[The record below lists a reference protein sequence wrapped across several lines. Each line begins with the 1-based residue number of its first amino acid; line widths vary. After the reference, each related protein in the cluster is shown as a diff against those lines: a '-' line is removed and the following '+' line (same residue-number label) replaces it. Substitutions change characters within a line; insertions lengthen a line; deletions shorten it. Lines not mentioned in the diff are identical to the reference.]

1 MILVKLN
8 ESDFEYD
15 LHSLIKAFYPEEEV
29 IVAEDPYSKM
39 KKRLEE
45 QRQHELRKSGLSKSE
60 AQRQAKLLP
69 EEIFPSLIMEI
80 SYEEDGISVCLEK
93 EGVKKQRQTKYNYV
107 NSTEED
113 KETAESRKER
123 KNSLKRLLY
132 ELLSEESGKR
142 LLWGT
147 LNGIRPTK
155 IPMAALEEGKS
166 KEMILQEMKETYL
179 ISDEKGKMCIDIAEK
194 EKCLM
199 DLLDVEEGYSLYI
212 GIPFCPTKC
221 LYCSFTSYPIAKWEA
236 EVGHYLD
243 ALRKEMD
250 FVSSVFAG
258 RKLQT
263 IYIGGGTPTS
273 LNAEQLRA
281 LLHMIEARFDLSEL
295 VEFTVEG
302 GRPDSLDADKL
313 QVLYDSP
320 VSRISVNPQTMN
332 QKTLDLIGRSHTV
345 EETKRAFNLA
355 REIGFDNINMDI
367 ILGLPGEG
375 EEELHHTLEEIK
387 KLAPDSLTVH
397 SLALKRAA
405 RLSGEYDRYKK
416 LGMYNSDAFMD
427 RARVAADEIGL
438 FPYYMYRQ
446 KNMAG
451 NLENVGYARP
461 GKEGIYNIL
470 IMEEKQSILSLGAG
484 GMTKLIRNGKPTRVE
499 NVKDVAN
506 YINRVDEMIERK
518 KEVLNGI
525 K

>member
-1 MILVKLN
+1 MILVKVN

-15 LHSLIKAFYPEEEV
+15 LHSLMKAFYPEEEV
-29 IVAEDPYSKM
+29 LVGRDPEAQM

-45 QRQHELRKSGLSKSE
+45 KKRHELRKAGLGKSQAE
-60 AQRQAKLLP
+60 KEAKLQVKPQAPSLFM
-69 EEIFPSLIMEI
+69 EIF
-80 SYEEDGISVCLEK
+80 YTEEKIKVCLEK
-93 EGVKKQRQTKYNYV
+93 EGRKK
-107 NSTEED
+107 E
-113 KETAESRKER
+113 AESSLSFAGQGETEKR
-123 KNSLKRLLY
+123 KNKKNCLKRMIY
-132 ELLSEESGKR
+132 QLLSEESGKE

-147 LNGIRPTK
+147 LKGIRPTK
-155 IPMAALEEGKS
+155 IPMAALEKGSS
-166 KEMILQEMKETYL
+166 KAEILREMQKTYL
-179 ISDEKGKMCIDIAEK
+179 ISEEKGRMCIDIAEK

-199 DLLDVEEGYSLYI
+199 DLLDVENGYSLYI

-221 LYCSFTSYPIAKWEA
+221 LYCSFASDPIAKWES

-250 FVSSVFAG
+250 FAAEAFADK
-258 RKLQT
+258 KLQT

-273 LNAEQLRA
+273 LNADQLQI
-281 LLHMIEARFDLSEL
+281 LLHMIEARFDLREL

-302 GRPDSLDADKL
+302 GRPDSLNKEKL
-313 QVLYDSP
+313 QILHDSP

-345 EETKRAFNLA
+345 EETVSAFWQA
-355 REIGFDNINMDI
+355 REIGFDNINMDL

-375 EEELHHTLEEIK
+375 EKELSHTLDEIK

-405 RLSGEYDRYKK
+405 RLNGEYDRYKE
-416 LGMYNSDAFMD
+416 LGIYNSDAFMD
-427 RARVAADEIGL
+427 KARAAAEEMGL
-438 FPYYMYRQ
+438 YPYYMYRQ

-484 GMTKLIRNGKPTRVE
+484 GMTKLIREGKPLRIE

-506 YINRVDEMIERK
+506 YISRVDEMIERK

>member
-29 IVAEDPYSKM
+29 IIDQDPISRM
-39 KKRLEE
+39 KKKIRE

-60 AQRQAKLLP
+60 AAKKAASQANNLPLISLFIEVYYKEDSIVISFKEEGRLLQ
-69 EEIFPSLIMEI
+69 
-80 SYEEDGISVCLEK
+80 K
-93 EGVKKQRQTKYNYV
+93 ESIDVNYV
-107 NSTEED
+107 NHEA
-113 KETAESRKER
+113 AEER
-123 KNSLKRLLY
+123 KDTKNRLKKLLY
-132 ELLSEESGKR
+132 QMFSKQTGKE

-155 IPMAALEEGKS
+155 IPMAALEEGIPKD
-166 KEMILQEMKETYL
+166 KILHDMKETYL
-179 ISDEKGKMCIDIAEK
+179 ISDEKGRMCIDIAQQ

-199 DLLDVEEGYSLYI
+199 DLLDVKDGYSLYI

-221 LYCSFTSYPIAKWEA
+221 LYCSFTSYPIAKWESQ
-236 EVGHYLD
+236 VGAYLD

-250 FVSSVFAG
+250 FVSQAYAG

-273 LNAEQLRA
+273 LNAYQLQT
-281 LLHMIEARFDLSEL
+281 LLHMIEARFDLNEL

-302 GRPDSLDADKL
+302 GRPDSLTREKL

-320 VSRISVNPQTMN
+320 VTRISVNPQTMN
-332 QKTLDLIGRSHTV
+332 QRTLDLIGRSHTV
-345 EETKRAFNLA
+345 EETKEAFLLA

-375 EEELHHTLEEIK
+375 EEELQYTLSEIQ
-387 KLAPDSLTVH
+387 KLMPDSLTVH

-405 RLSGEYDRYKK
+405 RLTDEYDKYQKI
-416 LGMYNSDAFMD
+416 GMHNSDEYMD
-427 RARVAADEIGL
+427 TAREAAANMGL

-451 NLENVGYARP
+451 NLENVGYSRP

-470 IMEEKQSILSLGAG
+470 IMEEKQTILSLGAG
-484 GMTKLIRNGKPTRVE
+484 GMTKFVTGSRPIRVE

-518 KEVLNGI
+518 KEVINGI

>member
-1 MILVKLN
+1 MILVKVN

-29 IVAEDPYSKM
+29 IVDQDPEAKM
-39 KKRLEE
+39 RKRLEE
-45 QRQHELRKSGLSKSE
+45 KKRHELRKAGLSKSQAE
-60 AQRQAKLLP
+60 KEAKLQTEPQAPGLFI
-69 EEIFPSLIMEI
+69 EIF
-80 SYEEDGISVCLEK
+80 YTEEKIKVCLEK
-93 EGVKKQRQTKYNYV
+93 EGRKREGESSLDCLGQD
-107 NSTEED
+107 E
-113 KETAESRKER
+113 AEKR
-123 KNSLKRLLY
+123 KNKKNCLKRLIY
-132 ELLSEESGKR
+132 QLLSEESGKQ

-155 IPMAALEEGKS
+155 IPMAALEEGRT
-166 KEMILQEMKETYL
+166 KEKILQDMQETYL
-179 ISDEKGKMCIDIAEK
+179 ISEEKGRMCIDIAEK

-199 DLLDVEEGYSLYI
+199 DLLDVENGYSLYI

-221 LYCSFTSYPIAKWEA
+221 LYCSFTSYPIAKWES

-250 FVSSVFAG
+250 FAAEAFAG
-258 RKLQT
+258 KKLQT

-273 LNAEQLRA
+273 LNADQLQT
-281 LLHMIEARFDLSEL
+281 LLHMIEARFDLREL

-302 GRPDSLDADKL
+302 GRPDSLNKEKL
-313 QVLYDSP
+313 QVLQESP

-345 EETKRAFNLA
+345 EETVRAFWLA
-355 REIGFDNINMDI
+355 REIGFDNINMDL

-375 EEELHHTLEEIK
+375 EKELSHTLEEIK

-405 RLSGEYDRYKK
+405 RLNGEYDRYKE
-416 LGMYNSDAFMD
+416 LGIYNSDAFMD
-427 RARVAADEIGL
+427 KAKDAAEEMGL

-451 NLENVGYARP
+451 NLENVGYARS

-484 GMTKLIRNGKPTRVE
+484 GMTKLILDGKSVRIE

-506 YINRVDEMIERK
+506 YIGRVDEMIERK